1 MPSSML
7 AWQLSSLTRVGQ
19 RVRSGTSTGD
29 DAAPPSTNVTSQ
41 SIALTPDGHHGRFGT
56 ISDVDPVASVIA
68 RLPLS
73 EYMIREPS
81 LVQPRTPRTDSCG
94 SGWAPVP
101 STFTTQARS
110 TLQRGCNGRWQSLIG
125 SLTVYA
131 TRRAGPC
138 GVAGGVGSVLEVAV
152 GAAVGP
158 IEADVFGGTRAGRLT
173 GPDPITS
180 APASSATSTAAAARR
195 TINGRPEE
203 RRERKTGRLT
213 AVTVATRPRSAAR
226 APMVSHRSGV
236 ETSSRVANRRRRSS
250 IALSQ

>member
-1 MPSSML
+1 
-7 AWQLSSLTRVGQ
+7 
-19 RVRSGTSTGD
+19 
-29 DAAPPSTNVTSQ
+29 
-41 SIALTPDGHHGRFGT
+41 
-56 ISDVDPVASVIA
+56 VASVIA

-81 LVQPRTPRTDSCG
+81 LVQPRTPRTDSLRQPVGAGPVNVHDPGTVDAAEGLQWPLAVLDRLPHGVRDETGRTLRSSGRGRLGTG
-94 SGWAPVP
+94 SGG
-101 STFTTQARS
+101 RR
-110 TLQRGCNGRWQSLIG
+110 RGRPD
-125 SLTVYA
+125 
-131 TRRAGPC
+131 R
-138 GVAGGVGSVLEVAV
+138 GGH
-152 GAAVGP
+152 
-158 IEADVFGGTRAGRLT
+158 IGGTRAGRLT

-213 AVTVATRPRSAAR
+213 AVTVVTRPRSAAR

-250 IALSQ
+250 IAVSQ

>member
-1 MPSSML
+1 M
-7 AWQLSSLTRVGQ
+7 GE
-19 RVRSGTSTGD
+19 
-29 DAAPPSTNVTSQ
+29 
-41 SIALTPDGHHGRFGT
+41 FGT
-56 ISDVDPVASVIA
+56 ITDVDPVASVIA

-81 LVQPRTPRTDSCG
+81 LVQPSTPRTDSCG
-94 SGWAPVP
+94 SRWAPVP
-101 STFTTQARS
+101 SAFTTQARS
-110 TLQRGCNGRWQSLIG
+110 TLQRDCNGRWQSLIG
-125 SLTVYA
+125 SRTVYA
-131 TRRAGPC
+131 TRRAGPW
-138 GVAGGVGSVLEVAV
+138 GVAEGVGSVLDVAV

-158 IEADVFGGTRAGRLT
+158 IEADVFGGTIAGRLT
-173 GPDPITS
+173 GPDPIAAS

-213 AVTVATRPRSAAR
+213 AVTVTTCPRSAAR

-250 IALSQ
+250 IAVSQ